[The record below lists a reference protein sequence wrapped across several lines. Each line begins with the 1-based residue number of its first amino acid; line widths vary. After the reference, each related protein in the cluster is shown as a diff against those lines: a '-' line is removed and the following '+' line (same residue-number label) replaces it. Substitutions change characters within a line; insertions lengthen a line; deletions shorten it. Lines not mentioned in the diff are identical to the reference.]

1 MQCLVSKPIFKML
14 VSKYHK
20 QKELGP
26 INWFA
31 SEMLDFDIRNHTQK
45 NFEKKTWK
53 DKEKTNLTIYKNE
66 MLYSSIENT
75 IRIKKSN
82 LVNL

>member
-1 MQCLVSKPIFKML
+1 ML
-14 VSKYHK
+14 VSKYQK

-31 SEMLDFDIRNHTQK
+31 SEILDFDIRNHTQK

-53 DKEKTNLTIYKNE
+53 DKEKTNLKIYKNE
-66 MLYSSIENT
+66 KTKRFHLLEKNNSVIQQYRKYHTN
-75 IRIKKSN
+75 
-82 LVNL
+82 